1 MIVSAVA
8 LNGLVDGMGWAPW
21 MDLAT
26 YGVVSENRT
35 SSGVTRIM
43 SDGRVWYVHVDLA
56 SVHPVSSTSFTHGF
70 SAQRQ
75 EPRHKT
81 MRLRRPR

>member
-56 SVHPVSSTSFTHGF
+56 
-70 SAQRQ
+70 
-75 EPRHKT
+75 
-81 MRLRRPR
+81 